1 MHSAAGQLFWLAP
14 RRGSSPPKVCQPRK
28 PKLQALKSSLEAKIN
43 DKPIYVELGE
53 ERTSQVKASLSVIW
67 LLVLSLTENFAKI
80 NNSVFHLSTVIQ
92 DLDEWGKLKS
102 KNHS

>member
-1 MHSAAGQLFWLAP
+1 MHFAAGQLFWLALWG
-14 RRGSSPPKVCQPRK
+14 GSSPTKVCQPRK
-28 PKLQALKSSLEAKIN
+28 PNLQALKSSPEGKIN
-43 DKPIYVELGE
+43 DKPIYVDSGE

-67 LLVLSLTENFAKI
+67 LLVLSLPENFAKI

-102 KNHS
+102 KNHA